1 MLSIFKKRE
10 IKKDEQ
16 KEEQLENIKMIA
28 VPDIIEYMIQG
39 YKEIEQ
45 IKTEKQSI
53 EQSRDNYKADS
64 KKFEKLY
71 DATLVTLNEFKRR
84 DIKNEEEIKRLKER
98 YENEQI
104 MRETDNKENKKEI
117 NKLQEDIIILNNK
130 LTKAEKES
138 IRLFKT
144 TLIKKVK
151 ETKGNLSK
159 EKIIEII
166 NKEAE

>member
-1 MLSIFKKRE
+1 
-10 IKKDEQ
+10 
-16 KEEQLENIKMIA
+16 
-28 VPDIIEYMIQG
+28 
-39 YKEIEQ
+39 
-45 IKTEKQSI
+45 
-53 EQSRDNYKADS
+53 
-64 KKFEKLY
+64 
-71 DATLVTLNEFKRR
+71 
-84 DIKNEEEIKRLKER
+84 
-98 YENEQI
+98 

>member
-28 VPDIIEYMIQG
+28 VPDIREYMIQG

-104 MRETDNKENKKEI
+104 MRETNNKENKK
-117 NKLQEDIIILNNK
+117 
-130 LTKAEKES
+130 
-138 IRLFKT
+138 
-144 TLIKKVK
+144 
-151 ETKGNLSK
+151 
-159 EKIIEII
+159 
-166 NKEAE
+166 